1 MFVDEAF
8 IEVEAGKGG
17 RGCLS
22 FRREKNVPRGGP
34 DGGDGGKGGDVYLTT
49 DPHLNTLVDFYYSK
63 IHRAENGHPGA
74 GRNCTGRDGA
84 DLEVKIPVGTMIYD
98 ADTHELIRDVCAP
111 NSRTIVAKGGNPGIG
126 NARFKS
132 STNRAP
138 RQTTPGTAGEIRN
151 LRLELQLL
159 ADVGL
164 VGLPNSGKSTFIR
177 SVTKARPKTA
187 DYPFTTL
194 TPNLG
199 VVSFDQGRSYVIADI
214 PGLIEG
220 ASDGAGLGIRFLKH
234 LSHTSLL
241 FHLVDVSEHDDIQ
254 SIVDA
259 LRVIEHEMAQFDSQ
273 LIAKPRWLV
282 LNKVDLLDR
291 EQAEKWC
298 AELLK
303 LSNWEGRW
311 FGISALTGEGCK
323 TLAHEAMRWQE
334 KVGRP
339 PVQEFHD

>member
-74 GRNCTGRDGA
+74 GRNCTGRDGV

-98 ADTHELIRDVCAP
+98 ADTQELIRDVRTP
-111 NSRTIVAKGGNPGIG
+111 NSRTIVAKGGQPGVG
-126 NARFKS
+126 NVRFKS

-138 RQTTPGTAGEIRN
+138 RQTTPGTAGEMRN
-151 LRLELQLL
+151 LRLELRLL

-214 PGLIEG
+214 PGLIQG
-220 ASDGAGLGIRFLKH
+220 ASDGARLGIQFLKH

-241 FHLVDVSEHDDIQ
+241 FHLVDVAEHDDIQ

-259 LRVIEHEMAQFDSQ
+259 LRVIEHEMTQFDSH

-282 LNKVDLLDR
+282 LNKVDLLDD
-291 EQAEKWC
+291 EEAEKRC
-298 AELLK
+298 TK
-303 LSNWEGRW
+303 LIEHCKWDGKW
-311 FGISALTGEGCK
+311 FAISAMTGDGCK
-323 TLAHEAMRWQE
+323 ALAGAAMQWHE
-334 KVGRP
+334 KVKSQP
-339 PVQEFHD
+339 MQKSHD